1 METHCQSDSES
12 IEGYFMKVF
21 FLSIFTILLVY
32 SVVTFPFE
40 IPDENAHYSS
50 INFLNYVGR
59 MPTLRDKD
67 NLSVEELETEKI
79 FGIVEHQNLYSYHPD
94 FRMEYVPG
102 LIGKYENEIKALGT
116 DVNRRT
122 FSTYQA
128 ATYPPLYYALS
139 LPFYRL
145 ANNADILTRVFV
157 SRLPSAIFTVFTI
170 VIAYFIGKLIFS
182 SQVYGI
188 TLAFMTFFFPMTA
201 YIGSGINSDNLH
213 NLLFGLASLLA
224 LKLIKD
230 GWSRNLSLGIGI
242 VIGLDLITK
251 PQAYA
256 LVPIFAVAV
265 LTRCR
270 WDEWKLWFQ
279 NLPFLLMPILLIAGW
294 QEIPKFVMGNDAVGV
309 TAYTARTVTHGGL
322 ANFKIFFSAYLRT
335 HATEMIVWYW
345 GVFKWF
351 GVIMPH
357 AWWWIANRLLGLSF
371 VGVIFGFIQDFKK
384 KKLSWIS
391 RVVIFS
397 IFANLIYIAALG
409 WFDWQFYQEYGR
421 SLGLQPR
428 YYLPLLIC
436 QMTILL
442 IGLTNL
448 GWNLKVKEWI
458 RRGIIVFFLGLQL
471 TSFYVQLKSYYDLY
485 PVHTFIDQLSQ
496 YKPIYAKG
504 GVWYLYLPLY
514 FTGII
519 TTTWF
524 ALKQPKSKT

>member
-1 METHCQSDSES
+1 MK
-12 IEGYFMKVF
+12 YFLLAVA
-21 FLSIFTILLVY
+21 SILLVY
-32 SVVTFPFE
+32 SVITFPFE

-59 MPTLRDKD
+59 MPVLRDKD

-79 FGIVEHQNLYSYHPD
+79 FGIVEHQNSYSYHPE
-94 FRMEYVPG
+94 FRLEYVPG
-102 LIGKYENEIKALGT
+102 LIGKYENDIKSLNT
-116 DVNRRT
+116 DSNRRT

-128 ATYPPLYYALS
+128 ATYPPLYYVLS

-145 ANNADILTRVFV
+145 VGSSDILTRVFV
-157 SRLPSAIFTVFTI
+157 TRLPSVILTVITI
-170 VIAYFIGKLIFS
+170 IIAYYIGTLIFGNH
-182 SQVYGI
+182 QYGV
-188 TLAFMTFFFPMTA
+188 TLAFMTLFFPMTA
-201 YIGSGINSDNLH
+201 YVGSGVNSDNLH

-230 GWSRNLSLGIGI
+230 GWSRNLSLIIGA

-265 LTRCR
+265 LVRWR

-279 NLPFLLMPILLIAGW
+279 NLPFLLLPILLIAGW
-294 QEIPKFVMGNDAVGV
+294 QEIPKFVLGNDAVGV
-309 TAYTARTVTHGGL
+309 TSYTARVVEHGGL
-322 ANFKIFFSAYLRT
+322 ANFKIFFSSYLRT

-351 GVIMPH
+351 GVIMPRI
-357 AWWWIANRLLGLSF
+357 WWWIANRLLGLAF
-371 VGVIFGFIQDFKK
+371 IGLLLGFIRDFRQKQ
-384 KKLSWIS
+384 LSWMS

-428 YYLPLLIC
+428 YYMPLLIS
-436 QMTILL
+436 QMAIML
-442 IGLTNL
+442 IGLSNL
-448 GWNLKVKEWI
+448 GWNKMAREWI
-458 RRGIIVFFLGLQL
+458 RKGIIIFFLGLQL
-471 TSFYVQLKSYYDLY
+471 SSFYVQLRSYYDLW
-485 PVHTFIDQLSQ
+485 PIHTFIDQISQ
-496 YKPIYAKG
+496 YKPVYGKG
-504 GVWYLYLPLY
+504 GWWYLWFPLY
-514 FTGII
+514 LLGVAS
-519 TTTWF
+519 TTWI
-524 ALKQPKSKT
+524 ALKFPPSVETKQK